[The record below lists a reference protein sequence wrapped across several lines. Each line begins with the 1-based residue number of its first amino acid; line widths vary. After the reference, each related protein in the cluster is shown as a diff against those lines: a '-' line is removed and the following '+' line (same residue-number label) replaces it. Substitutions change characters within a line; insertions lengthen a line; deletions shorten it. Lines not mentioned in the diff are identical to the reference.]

1 MINAKMVKED
11 YTYLFLPLNKF
22 HLPQRN
28 RQFLVLRVIPL
39 KEVIDM
45 SETPTCLSIIRDNMT
60 SRARSET
67 NISVVREG
75 TELDYNLRL
84 LPTSKLRQ
92 YFMQTNLS
100 VLVFH
105 TCIYSPRTSCKRSG
119 LKTSGISRDTFMFH
133 FLFSEVPWI

>member
-1 MINAKMVKED
+1 MLKQD

-28 RQFLVLRVIPL
+28 RQFLVLRMIPL

-45 SETPTCLSIIRDNMT
+45 SETPTCLSIIGDNMT

-92 YFMQTNLS
+92 NFMQTNLS

-105 TCIYSPRTSCKRSG
+105 TCIYSAMT
-119 LKTSGISRDTFMFH
+119 
-133 FLFSEVPWI
+133 